1 MKINTKTRYA
11 IRTMI
16 EIALH
21 QTMRKG
27 GILQK
32 EIARKQHI
40 SEKYLDQIIASLK
53 TAGLIK
59 NAAGKKSGYI
69 LNLPFENISVYD
81 IFKAFNAN
89 LEIVECLEEGKECES
104 SQTCPVKEYWNE
116 LNDSII
122 MDMKN
127 KTLSELVKQQEK
139 LRNRH
144 SGIDYQI

>member
-1 MKINTKTRYA
+1 
-11 IRTMI
+11 MI

-21 QTMRKG
+21 QTMHKG

-53 TAGLIK
+53 TAGLIR

-69 LNLPFENISVYD
+69 LNLPSENISVYD
-81 IFKAFNAN
+81 VFKAFNAN

-116 LNDSII
+116 LNNSITI
-122 MDMKN
+122 NMKN
-127 KTLSELVKQQEK
+127 KSLTELVKEQQQ
-139 LRNRH
+139 LRKRNTEN
-144 SGIDYQI
+144 DYQI